1 MINNDKGRKRI
12 SDNDL
17 WAPPTSYQDSSSTS
31 RLPYSSPINQI
42 HHHNNRFTCS
52 GYQTMIWSF
61 VSPGAWTSSREMPAR
76 LTVKRSE
83 NTFSTVYQ
91 VIDQKEPVFPKFNEI
106 VTRPQWGKHRKLQ
119 RIRQSASLNQ
129 FRRSSLSP
137 LGFLFQTG
145 GSFIVQWQ
153 KLPKD
158 SSRDADGSNDE
169 TDLANGSAKSYGRP
183 DVHHL

>member
-17 WAPPTSYQDSSSTS
+17 WAPPTLCSDSSSTS

-129 FRRSSLSP
+129 FRRSSSSP

-145 GSFIVQWQ
+145 GCSTSVIAF
-153 KLPKD
+153 KLPKYQ
-158 SSRDADGSNDE
+158 SSDAMGAMAGL
-169 TDLANGSAKSYGRP
+169 T
-183 DVHHL
+183 